1 MRAMK
6 QRVRLLEWM
15 ILCAGVFIGMA
26 STYETAVL
34 VYTDVAV
41 SKYIHSFRNDMFTMF
56 FRLISDIGSI
66 RLYAPL
72 VCLLALYFLIRK
84 RWLVVALLVVS
95 LYGSRYL
102 NFALKSWFERARPDI
117 HTLVTATGYSF
128 PSGHAM
134 NATAFIG
141 FIAYLAITEHRLEL
155 RQKAIIITVASL
167 LIFSVTLSRV
177 YLGVHYPTDILAG
190 CAAGGAWLILC
201 ILFHQFF
208 SKKTA

>member
-6 QRVRLLEWM
+6 QRVRLPEWM
-15 ILCAGVFIGMA
+15 ILCAGVFIVMA

-34 VYTDVAV
+34 VYADAAL
-41 SKYIHSFRNDMFTMF
+41 SKYIQSFRNEITTTFFMF
-56 FRLISDIGSI
+56 ISDIGSI

-72 VCLLALYFLIRK
+72 VCLLALYFLLRK
-84 RWLVVALLVVS
+84 RWLVAVLLFVS

-102 NFALKSWFERARPDI
+102 NFALKSCFERARPDI
-117 HTLVTATGYSF
+117 HTLITATGYSF

-141 FIAYLAITEHRLEL
+141 FIAYLTITEHRLGL
-155 RQKAIIITVASL
+155 RQKALIITVASF
-167 LIFSVTLSRV
+167 LIVSVALSRV
-177 YLGVHYPTDILAG
+177 YLGVHYPSDILAG
-190 CAAGGAWLILC
+190 CAAGGAWLLLC
-201 ILFHQFF
+201 IVFHKFF

>member
-1 MRAMK
+1 MK
-6 QRVRLLEWM
+6 QRVRLPEWM
-15 ILCAGVFIGMA
+15 IFCAGVFTIMA
-26 STYETAVL
+26 ITYETAVL
-34 VYTDVAV
+34 GYVDAAM
-41 SKYIHSFRNDMFTMF
+41 SKYIQSFRNDMFTTF
-56 FRLISDIGSI
+56 FMLISDIGSI

-72 VCLLALYFLIRK
+72 VWLLALYHFIRK
-84 RWLVVALLVVS
+84 RWLVAILVFVS

-167 LIFSVTLSRV
+167 FIFSVALSRV
-177 YLGVHYPTDILAG
+177 YLGVHYPSDILAG

>member
-1 MRAMK
+1 MK
-6 QRVRLLEWM
+6 QRVRLPEWL
-15 ILCAGVFIGMA
+15 IFCAGVFIIIA
-26 STYETAVL
+26 STYESAFF
-34 VYTDVAV
+34 VYVDAAV
-41 SKYIHSFRNDMFTMF
+41 SKYIQSFRNDMFTAF
-56 FRLISDIGSI
+56 FILVSDIGSI

-72 VCLLALYFLIRK
+72 ACLLALYFLIRK
-84 RWLVVALLVVS
+84 RWLVTVLLFVS

-128 PSGHAM
+128 PSGHTM
-134 NATAFIG
+134 NAIAFIG
-141 FIAYLAITEHRLEL
+141 FIAYLTITEHRLEL
-155 RQKAIIITVASL
+155 RHKAIIITAASL
-167 LIFSVTLSRV
+167 LIFSVALSRV
-177 YLGVHYPTDILAG
+177 YLGVHYPSDILAG